1 MEENVRDRDS
11 GLMSAAVVATTPPTS
26 QHAPQYTPPR
36 GLTLLGAPGV
46 ATGTIRVAIADGQAL
61 VRAGFRVLLERSP
74 GITVVGEAATGE
86 QAVAMAHRTR
96 PNVVLIDVHLPG
108 LEHVRAM
115 QDILAQPGVAV
126 MLLAGSE
133 SDDRVLPAI
142 RAGAGAVLLKDTNP
156 GELVRAVRAL
166 AQGAKLLSIDVA
178 RQLTTDRD
186 TGHRCSVVPLRR
198 RLPRQHRTR

>member
-1 MEENVRDRDS
+1 
-11 GLMSAAVVATTPPTS
+11 MSAAVVASTPPTP
-26 QHAPQYTPPR
+26 QHAPPR
-36 GLTLLGAPGV
+36 RLTLLGNPGP

-61 VRAGFRVLLERSP
+61 VRAGFRVLLERTP
-74 GITVVGEAATGE
+74 GIAVVGEAATGE
-86 QAVAMAHRTR
+86 QAVAMARRTR

-133 SDDRVLPAI
+133 SDDRLLPAI
-142 RAGAGAVLLKDTNP
+142 RAGAGAVLLKDTDP
-156 GELVRAVRAL
+156 MELVRAVRAL
-166 AQGAKLLSIDVA
+166 AQGASLLSIDVA

-186 TGHRCSVVPLRR
+186 TGHRCAVVPLRR
-198 RLPRQHRTR
+198 RLPRQHRSR